1 MSALALLILAG
12 VLALLIV
19 LARLQALGYA
29 DHGRVVQIHHGYLG
43 AVLALACVASFRLA
57 LPAWARVLAG
67 TLFVLG
73 AWWLADDL
81 YQHVRQFSEPFFRSP
96 WHRWAARWGVI

>member
-1 MSALALLILAG
+1 MSAAVLLIVAG

-43 AVLALACVASFRLA
+43 AALALTCVTSFRLA
-57 LPAWARVLAG
+57 LPKRARVLAAAV
-67 TLFVLG
+67 FVLG

-81 YQHVRQFSEPFFRSP
+81 YQHIRQFSEPFFRSP
-96 WHRWAARWGVI
+96 WHRWAARWGLI